1 MIGLKTFAENLQTKL
16 NQNLQG
22 LTFAISPD
30 LKTFEKSLRIRNSV
44 KEKING
50 LLTLQSS
57 DLSNLTDGQ
66 LFATISCRLQVI
78 FGLKGGEDA
87 DYDKEIIDPETGNVV
102 DIIEGNISKVER
114 VRDAISAAFQKNT
127 QETMSE
133 LVAENGLEI
142 QKNYLVCTLYQFI
155 ETGNRDQV
163 QYLGDS
169 MTFTAYIS
177 YMIVE
182 NGINTHDIVY
192 TLDGNIIPFQTNTA
206 YRSPTMNANVY
217 ANSFNGA
224 VKNIASQGVFTI
236 SFQLPALQNKTT
248 REMFKWL
255 FGGELNTVHLLNIRY
270 PDTREVTVENNYLV
284 TFGENNASGET
295 IKNIGQQMTLVECVD
310 DYEIVNI
317 PTTFYIYERTG
328 AAVSAL
334 NFAQKAYFYDFVKK
348 TFGNTQTA
356 GTVNFEV
363 AQGDVIISTGAL
375 SNLNGFNILQ
385 APNNEIGNITLRVNF
400 NTGKLI
406 VFYPTDYLGTILKIT
421 GNKLYSVENNFT
433 LPANLR
439 IENGKLILTR

>member
-30 LKTFEKSLRIRNSV
+30 TKTFEKSLRIGNSV

-87 DYDKEIIDPETGNVV
+87 DYDKEVINPETGDVV
-102 DIIEGNISKVER
+102 EIIEGNISKVER
-114 VRDAISAAFQKNT
+114 VRDAMSAAFQKNT

-206 YRSPTMNANVY
+206 YRSPTMDANVY
-217 ANSFNGA
+217 AGGNGA
-224 VKNIASQGVFTI
+224 AKNLASQSIFTI
-236 SFQLPALQNKTT
+236 SFQLPALQNAVT
-248 REMFKWL
+248 RKMFAWL
-255 FGGELNTVHLLNIRY
+255 FGGELNVAHILNIRY
-270 PDTREVTVENNYLV
+270 PNFSGANFEESNYLV
-284 TFGENNASGET
+284 TYGENNASGET
-295 IKNIGQQMTLVECVD
+295 IKNVGQTMTLVEIID
-310 DYEIVNI
+310 DYEIVGI
-317 PTTFYIYERTG
+317 PDTYFIYERTG
-328 AAVSAL
+328 AAVNSL
-334 NFAQKAYFYDFVKK
+334 SFAAESYFYDFNTKQ
-348 TFGNTQTA
+348 FGHVPIAQETA
-356 GTVNFEV
+356 FTVNN
-363 AQGDVIISTGAL
+363 GNILISIAPLTR
-375 SNLNGFNILQ
+375 LNGFTVVQ
-385 APNNEIGNITLRVNF
+385 AVNNEVADVSFKVNF
-400 NTGKLI
+400 NSGKLI
-406 VFYPTDYLGTILKIT
+406 AVYPQSYQGTGFKIQ
-421 GNKLYSVENNFT
+421 GNKLIATTNESFMPVD
-433 LPANLR
+433 LK